1 MELTG
6 YLAVARRWWWTLL
19 VATWVAGVSGYVV
32 ASQIPPTYEAETQLL
47 VGPFNTDRETLV
59 ASGDLVQTYSQLV
72 TTTPLLQSAITEAG
86 AQLTPADLSLATRVT
101 ANDTTRFLSIRV
113 QDTSPVMA
121 ATLANKL
128 AEELTQLAS
137 AGTNRPEGQVQIVDA
152 AVPPT
157 DPIAP
162 QKSLI
167 VGLAALAA
175 LIGAMVLVMLLEY
188 LSAAVR
194 SEDELGRL
202 SGLPFLGRLDIS
214 RSLPGE
220 RGLIDQAPD
229 SAAAAAYRLVLAKA
243 AFREAGGPARSIVVV
258 GTGSDGASSQ
268 IAANL
273 AAITARSGR
282 QVALV
287 DYDSSDWSVTR
298 IFGLYD
304 RSGVTDLIDAS
315 PADVSSRL
323 VRVSS
328 TMRVLPH
335 GISKEPDTIDPD
347 RAAAVIAA
355 LVDQADVV
363 MINAGALHLSAGAL
377 AWAQAADAAILVA
390 VRDQARRDDVEYAA
404 ESLRLVNVEV
414 AGTVL
419 AERKRGIRRG
429 RGRPET
435 PERPRPT
442 PRVTQRESFRE
453 PIRQPFSPVRV
464 EPATEQVRD
473 VYREPLREASYE
485 PPRELHP
492 EPVPQPLREPVI
504 RESFSAPIVQSEPE
518 PVRESFSAPIVQSE
532 PEPVRESFSAPI
544 VQPEPEPVGES
555 FSAPIV
561 QPEPEPVGESFSA
574 PIVQPEPEPVRE
586 VEPEPIKTPTRRS
599 SRRRRSNPSP
609 NA

>member
-1 MELTG
+1 M
-6 YLAVARRWWWTLL
+6 
-19 VATWVAGVSGYVV
+19 
-32 ASQIPPTYEAETQLL
+32 
-47 VGPFNTDRETLV
+47 N
-59 ASGDLVQTYSQLV
+59 
-72 TTTPLLQSAITEAG
+72 
-86 AQLTPADLSLATRVT
+86 
-101 ANDTTRFLSIRV
+101 
-113 QDTSPVMA
+113 SP
-121 ATLANKL
+121 
-128 AEELTQLAS
+128 S
-137 AGTNRPEGQVQIVDA
+137 SPRAGTNRPEGQVQIVDA

-157 DPIAP
+157 EPIAP

-273 AAITARSGR
+273 AAITASSGR

-442 PRVTQRESFRE
+442 PRETQRESVRE
-453 PIRQPFSPVRV
+453 PIREPFRQVRV

-504 RESFSAPIVQSEPE
+504 RESFSAPIVQPEPE
-518 PVRESFSAPIVQSE
+518 PVHESFSAPIVQRNRSRPRVVQRADRAAGTGAGPRVVQRADRAAGTGAG
-532 PEPVRESFSAPI
+532 PESYSPC
-544 VQPEPEPVGES
+544 
-555 FSAPIV
+555 
-561 QPEPEPVGESFSA
+561 
-574 PIVQPEPEPVRE
+574 
-586 VEPEPIKTPTRRS
+586 RS
-599 SRRRRSNPSP
+599 
-609 NA
+609 